1 MDDRRWCAVVADLG
15 APGRPSEVLFG
26 TYFSEIIYL
35 FDVSFHATA
44 ATKQFSG
51 AAKHPE
57 SVCGCLHVYAA
68 AVEDPDL
75 GSALPRGISETGVP
89 TIETEW
95 VPDAQAG
102 MAPLFS
108 LLGSHTRNA
117 LPCPDDPARGHLGA
131 GNLLD
136 LAGGA
141 SSVVDLDALPKPQ
154 VTNILLARNLLR
166 RCRGNQREHGAA
178 AKHQKR
184 KHRKREAFDGRHLHD
199 RRILSHLF
207 CIFSPFGPTLICS
220 PSGCFLVW

>member
-1 MDDRRWCAVVADLG
+1 MDDRRWCAVVADFGPLG
-15 APGRPSEVLFG
+15 DPRRFCSGLILLKSLILLTYRFMRLRRRSNSQARRSILNPFAVAFMSMRPPSKTRMGAGRP
-26 TYFSEIIYL
+26 
-35 FDVSFHATA
+35 
-44 ATKQFSG
+44 
-51 AAKHPE
+51 
-57 SVCGCLHVYAA
+57 
-68 AVEDPDL
+68 
-75 GSALPRGISETGVP
+75 
-89 TIETEW
+89 
-95 VPDAQAG
+95 AG

-141 SSVVDLDALPKPQ
+141 SSVIDLDALPKAQ

-207 CIFSPFGPTLICS
+207 CIFSPFGPTLICR